1 MRLSAGK
8 WAELVSAWEASG
20 QTSGEFASTR
30 GIAESSLRWWK
41 TELSR
46 RARKLA
52 ARRSPGPRDRGKTA
66 AVALAR
72 VVREGESAP
81 TTASAIEL
89 VLDGVRVAV
98 APGFDAELLREV
110 VRALSVRG

>member
-20 QTSGEFASTR
+20 QTSSEFASTR

-52 ARRSPGPRDRGKTA
+52 ARRSPEPRDRGRA
-66 AVALAR
+66 APVALAR
-72 VVREGESAP
+72 VVREGEAP
-81 TTASAIEL
+81 PRGASTIEL
-89 VLDGVRVAV
+89 ALGGVRVAV
-98 APGFDAELLREV
+98 APGFDAELLRDV
-110 VRALSVRG
+110 VRALSVHE